1 MVLAVTLAIMYKSLS
16 ATGRYLQLTAEAFP
30 DLMEKIEE
38 ATKDIFPTIAP
49 LEKVRMPYEEE

>member
-1 MVLAVTLAIMYKSLS
+1 MVSLS

-38 ATKDIFPTIAP
+38 ATKDIFPIPAP

>member
-1 MVLAVTLAIMYKSLS
+1 MYKSLS